1 MQVWAGMERAFSSGV
16 CLSRTRT
23 ISVSEAG
30 QGWEGIGWSLP
41 SVVCFL
47 VQAEMEKK
55 INIKGLQ

>member
-47 VQAEMEKK
+47 V
-55 INIKGLQ
+55 